1 MSPRAFL
8 FPLCRIFI
16 ILPSNVSLPKNNIS
30 DFMANNIQTFT
41 GRVLLDDK
49 QAKQTIELLT
59 RSLEELK
66 KKRKEAVAKG
76 EDIKEFDRQIKQTS
90 ASINALKTN
99 QQQVNETLK
108 NLSSASYK
116 ELNVAMRSLQKQ
128 LRSGAVERNSE
139 EWKKLQ
145 GVLKKVK
152 AEMQHINDEGKVS
165 KSLFSRMW
173 DGLNKNWGAFTQII
187 GSVTTLTLTLR
198 AAAQAYADME
208 ESMADVR
215 KYTGQ
220 TDEQVH
226 QMNEDFKRMDTRT
239 AREQLNELAG
249 SAGRLGITSKEM
261 IEEFVDGADKIN
273 VALGDDLGK
282 GAVDKIGKL
291 AQMFGEDK
299 TKGLRGAM
307 LATGSAVNELAQS
320 SSANAGY
327 IVDFTADLSG
337 VGIQAGMTQ
346 AQLMGLASALDQNM
360 QEEATSATVF
370 SQLIT
375 KMYQEPAKFAKIAG
389 MQVKEFS
396 NLMKTNANEG
406 LMKFMQAMKSKGGF
420 AEMAPMFEEMQ
431 LNGTRA
437 VGVLSAVATHLDQV
451 KEAQDIATKSY
462 ADGTSVLNEFNTQN
476 TTVQAELDKAKKR
489 FQDLTIELGE
499 KLIPAMKYGITSFS
513 LTIKVMSTL
522 ITFTQQH
529 AKQIVVL
536 SSLIAFCTAL
546 WYKEM
551 IAIKAKN
558 TLMNIAKAVEKA
570 YATSVKLVQAAM
582 VAFNATVALC
592 KSGMQGYISV
602 MNAAKAA
609 NMTNPWAALATV
621 VTVVG
626 VAIYGAVK
634 AFSAYNEAMRNNT
647 QEAKN
652 NKAVAEQ
659 QATLAKKV
667 SDATIDERNK
677 IDMLNKIIHSNAYTV
692 DERRTAIANLQQIVP
707 QYHASISKE
716 GKLYNDNIEVITQY
730 INKLN
735 DAAMAEAIYEKKAE
749 INKKRLELKT
759 IETRIRG
766 SLKAV
771 KAERDAHPERYTTER
786 YYRPSFGP
794 GSEGNEFYHDSDA
807 LKSNKKQEQIHTKR
821 LQNVLSQEK
830 TLDAED
836 RALDATIN
844 SNKQIRSALKT
855 VIKKNTQI
863 QKENAVVSTPSSGHT
878 MTEKE
883 RKAAEKEKKK
893 REAAARKAEAK
904 RKADM
909 KKELDDAKKANQ
921 AEELEAKTLYSTGQ
935 IRLAE
940 YNDRMKTIK
949 ERGLQARLDILKK
962 YGEAESEEYKRL
974 NAEKENIAADYEKKQ
989 TQDLA
994 DLEYDRQVAEQA
1006 ITAEYY
1012 NKDSDLYHNE
1022 DAVNEALFQLDQTF
1036 LKEKQSLYLK
1046 SSDEYW
1052 QIAREIERSQ
1062 QSRQYDLQKQHDEKL
1077 LQLRQEYGKMG
1088 NEEQMQLEMAG
1099 LDAVHKAGL
1108 ISEEEYQRMKLGI
1121 ANKYASYKPTA
1132 DEQRKEDANTAI
1144 DTAKKMTKGYSDNNN
1159 AMGSDNLATIAGG
1172 AIAAIQQQK
1181 MVNDNLKK
1189 LRDEDKI
1196 SEQQYQDAKRQM
1208 NKETYQEIAA
1218 VAGAAFSSINNMMS
1232 AASAY
1237 SQACSD
1243 LEVAKIEKNYDKQI
1257 SAAGNNSAK
1266 KKRLE
1271 AKRDKEVAAAKSKA
1285 NKKSMKIEVAQAI
1298 ASTAMAAI
1306 NAYSSA
1312 AAIPVVG
1319 HVIAPIA
1326 AGLATAAGMLQVAT
1340 IKKQHQAEAAG
1351 YYEGGFTG
1359 PGNYKKEA
1367 GVVHAGEFVANHNTV
1382 NNPQLLPALQLI
1394 DMAQRNNTVASLTA
1408 QDVSRAMGTG
1418 SAAVV
1423 APVVNVQGGD
1433 TEQVGASLDSVHT
1446 TIDRLN
1452 QQLNAGIKSYVV
1464 ITGPDG
1470 FDRQWSQYQKMKS
1483 NK

>member
-1 MSPRAFL
+1 
-8 FPLCRIFI
+8 
-16 ILPSNVSLPKNNIS
+16 
-30 DFMANNIQTFT
+30 MANNTQTFI

-49 QAKQTIELLT
+49 QAKQTIALLEKQ
-59 RSLEELK
+59 LEQVKQK
-66 KKRKEAVAKG
+66 KTDAFKKGDDTKAFDKE
-76 EDIKEFDRQIKQTS
+76 INR
-90 ASINALKTN
+90 INASLKTLRTN
-99 QQQVNETLK
+99 QEQVNRTFN

-116 ELNVAMRSLQKQ
+116 ELSVVMKTVQKQ

-145 GVLKKVK
+145 QKLKEVKREMNAINSESKETTSLWSRFVNVL
-152 AEMQHINDEGKVS
+152 NT
-165 KSLFSRMW
+165 
-173 DGLNKNWGAFTQII
+173 NWGAVSQII
-187 GSVTTLTLTLR
+187 
-198 AAAQAYADME
+198 AAYAGLSMTIRKCAQAYADME
-208 ESMADVR
+208 ESMANVR

-220 TDEQVH
+220 TDEEVRR
-226 QMNEDFKRMDTRT
+226 MNEDFKRMDTRT

-249 SAGRLGITSKEM
+249 SAGRLGITSKDM

-273 VALGDDLGK
+273 VALGDDLGE

-307 LATGSAVNELAQS
+307 LATGSAVNELAQN

-389 MQVKEFS
+389 VEVTKFS

-406 LMKFMQAMKSKGGF
+406 LMTFLSAMKSRGGF

-437 VGVLSAVATHLDQV
+437 VGVLSAVASHLDQV
-451 KEAQDIATKSY
+451 RTAQDLATQSY
-462 ADGTSVLNEFNTQN
+462 ASGTSVINEFNVQN
-476 TTVQAELDKAKKR
+476 NTVQAQLDKAKKR
-489 FQDLTIELGE
+489 FEDLTVELGE
-499 KLIPAMKYGITSFS
+499 QLIPVTRYAISTLSIGIHV
-513 LTIKVMSTL
+513 LSTL
-522 ITFTQQH
+522 ITFTVTH
-529 AKQIVVL
+529 VKQLTIIG
-536 SSLIAFCTAL
+536 SAIAVCTAL
-546 WYKEM
+546 WYKET
-551 IAIKAKN
+551 IAIKLRTAAAAAN
-558 TLMNIAKAVEKA
+558 AAVDKA
-570 YATSVKLVQAAM
+570 YIATTTLLRTAM
-582 VAFNATVALC
+582 VALQATWALLT
-592 KSGMQGYISV
+592 KGVQGYIIV
-602 MNAAKAA
+602 MRAARLASL
-609 NMTNPWAALATV
+609 TNPWAALATV
-621 VTVVG
+621 LTVVG
-626 VAIYGAVK
+626 VAVYGTVK
-634 AFSAYNEAMRNNT
+634 AFASYNETLRNNT

-652 NKAVAEQ
+652 NRAVAEQ
-659 QATLAKKV
+659 QASLAKKV

-692 DERRTAIANLQQIVP
+692 DERRSAIANLQKIIP
-707 QYHASISKE
+707 NYHASISNE

-759 IETRIRG
+759 RETRIKG

-771 KAERDAHPERYTTER
+771 QAERDAHPERYTSEKIF
-786 YYRPSFGP
+786 RPSFGP
-794 GSEGNEFYHDSDA
+794 GSESSYFTKDSEA
-807 LKSNKKQEQIHTKR
+807 LKTNKKQEEIHKKR
-821 LQNVLSQEK
+821 LKTVQSEEK
-830 TLDAED
+830 TLDAQEA
-836 RALDATIN
+836 ALDLTIKN
-844 SNKQIRSALKT
+844 NKQIRKALTT
-855 VIKKNTQI
+855 VIKKNTKI
-863 QKENAVVSTPSSGHT
+863 DSGNGTTSSVGSGGHYT
-878 MTEKE
+878 TEKE
-883 RKAAEKEKKK
+883 RKAEEKERKK
-893 REAAARKAEAK
+893 REAAARKAETK
-904 RKADM
+904 RKADL
-909 KKELDDAKKANQ
+909 KKELDDAKKSTETQ
-921 AEELEAKTLYSTGQ
+921 QLEATTLYSTGQ

-940 YNDRMKTIK
+940 YNDRMAKIK
-949 ERGLQARLDILKK
+949 EQGLQQRMDILRK
-962 YGEAESEEYKRL
+962 YGEAESEEYNRL
-974 NAEKENIAADYEKKQ
+974 NAKKEKISADYERKQ
-989 TQDLA
+989 TQDLQE
-994 DLEYDRQVAEQA
+994 LEYDRQVAEQA

-1022 DAVNEALFQLDQTF
+1022 SAINEALFHLDQTF
-1036 LKEKQSLYLK
+1036 LKEKQALYLK

-1052 QIAREIERSQ
+1052 QIAREIERSEQ
-1062 QSRQYDLQKQHDEKL
+1062 QHQYDRQKQYDDTL
-1077 LQLRQEYGKMG
+1077 MQLKQEYLTLG
-1088 NEEQMQLEMAG
+1088 NEQQMKLELAG
-1099 LDAVHKAGL
+1099 LDEVHKAGL
-1108 ISEEEYQRMKLGI
+1108 VSEEEYQRMKMGI
-1121 ANKYASYKPTA
+1121 ANKYASYKPDA
-1132 DEQRKEDANTAI
+1132 KDQAKDDANTAL
-1144 DTAKKMTKGYSDNNN
+1144 DTAKKMTRKTDDHSGSL
-1159 AMGSDNLATIAGG
+1159 GSDNLATIAGG

-1181 MVNDNLKK
+1181 MVNDNLQK
-1189 LRDEDKI
+1189 LREEDKI
-1196 SEQQYQDAKRQM
+1196 SEQAYQNAKKQM
-1208 NKETYQEIAA
+1208 NQETYQDIAA
-1218 VAGAAFSSINNMMS
+1218 IAGAAFSSINSMMG

-1243 LEVAKIEKNYDKQI
+1243 LEVAKIQANYDKQI

-1271 AKRDKEVAAAKSKA
+1271 AKRDKEISAAKTKA
-1285 NKKSMKIEVAQAI
+1285 NKKAMKIEIAQAV
-1298 ASTAMAAI
+1298 ASTAMSAI

-1312 AAIPVVG
+1312 AAIPTVG
-1319 HVIAPIA
+1319 YIIAPIA
-1326 AGLATAAGMLQVAT
+1326 AGLATAAGMLQIAT

-1359 PGNYKKEA
+1359 PGHWKKEA
-1367 GVVHAGEFVANHNTV
+1367 GVVHAGEFVANHNAV

-1394 DMAQRNNTVASLTA
+1394 DAAQRNNTVASLTA

-1423 APVVNVQGGD
+1423 APVVNVNAD
-1433 TEQVGASLDSVHT
+1433 NEQVGASLDNVSS
-1446 TIDRLN
+1446 TIERLN
-1452 QQLNAGIKSYVV
+1452 EQLNLGIKSYVV

-1470 FDRQWSQYQKMKS
+1470 FDRKWSQYQKMKS

>member
-1 MSPRAFL
+1 
-8 FPLCRIFI
+8 
-16 ILPSNVSLPKNNIS
+16 
-30 DFMANNIQTFT
+30 MANNTQTFI

-49 QAKQTIELLT
+49 QAKQTIALLEKQ
-59 RSLEELK
+59 LEQVKQK
-66 KKRKEAVAKG
+66 KTDAFKKGDDTKAFDKE
-76 EDIKEFDRQIKQTS
+76 INR
-90 ASINALKTN
+90 INASLKTLRTN
-99 QQQVNETLK
+99 QEQVNRTFN

-116 ELNVAMRSLQKQ
+116 ELSVVMKTVQKQ

-145 GVLKKVK
+145 QKLKEVKREMNAINSESKETTSLWSRFVNVL
-152 AEMQHINDEGKVS
+152 NT
-165 KSLFSRMW
+165 
-173 DGLNKNWGAFTQII
+173 NWGAVSQII
-187 GSVTTLTLTLR
+187 
-198 AAAQAYADME
+198 AAYAGLSMTIRKCAQAYADME
-208 ESMADVR
+208 ESMANVR

-220 TDEQVH
+220 TDEEVH
-226 QMNEDFKRMDTRT
+226 RMNEDFKRMDTRT

-249 SAGRLGITSKEM
+249 SAGRLGITSKDM

-273 VALGDDLGK
+273 VALGDDLGE

-307 LATGSAVNELAQS
+307 LATGSAVNELAQN

-389 MQVKEFS
+389 VEVTKFS

-406 LMKFMQAMKSKGGF
+406 LMTFLSAMKSRGGF

-437 VGVLSAVATHLDQV
+437 VGVLSAVASHLDQV
-451 KEAQDIATKSY
+451 RTAQDLATQSY
-462 ADGTSVLNEFNTQN
+462 ASGTSVINEFNVQN
-476 TTVQAELDKAKKR
+476 NTVQAQLDKAKKR
-489 FQDLTIELGE
+489 FEDLTVELGE
-499 KLIPAMKYGITSFS
+499 QLIPVTRYAISTLSIGIHV
-513 LTIKVMSTL
+513 LSTL
-522 ITFTQQH
+522 ITFTVTH
-529 AKQIVVL
+529 VKQLTIIG
-536 SSLIAFCTAL
+536 SAIAVCTAL
-546 WYKEM
+546 WYKET
-551 IAIKAKN
+551 IAIKLRTAAAAAN
-558 TLMNIAKAVEKA
+558 AAVDKA
-570 YATSVKLVQAAM
+570 YIATTTLLRTAM
-582 VAFNATVALC
+582 VALQATWALLT
-592 KSGMQGYISV
+592 KGVQGYTVV
-602 MNAAKAA
+602 MRAARLASL
-609 NMTNPWAALATV
+609 TNPWAALATV
-621 VTVVG
+621 LTVVG
-626 VAIYGAVK
+626 VAVYGTVK
-634 AFSAYNEAMRNNT
+634 AFASYNETLRNNT

-652 NKAVAEQ
+652 NRAVAEQ
-659 QATLAKKV
+659 QASLAKKV

-692 DERRTAIANLQQIVP
+692 DERRSAIANLQKIIP
-707 QYHASISKE
+707 NYHASISNE

-759 IETRIRG
+759 RETRIKG

-771 KAERDAHPERYTTER
+771 QAERDAHPERYTSEKIF
-786 YYRPSFGP
+786 RPSFGP
-794 GSEGNEFYHDSDA
+794 GSESSYFTKDSEA
-807 LKSNKKQEQIHTKR
+807 LKTNKKQEEIHKKR
-821 LQNVLSQEK
+821 LKTVQSEEK
-830 TLDAED
+830 TLDAQEA
-836 RALDATIN
+836 ALDLTIKN
-844 SNKQIRSALKT
+844 NKQIRKALTT
-855 VIKKNTQI
+855 VIKKNT
-863 QKENAVVSTPSSGHT
+863 KMDSGNGTVGSGGHYT
-878 MTEKE
+878 TEKE
-883 RKAAEKEKKK
+883 RKATEKERKK
-893 REAAARKAEAK
+893 REAAARKAEIK
-904 RKADM
+904 RKADL
-909 KKELDDAKKANQ
+909 KKELDDAKKSTEAQ
-921 AEELEAKTLYSTGQ
+921 QLEATTLYSTGQ
-935 IRLAE
+935 IRMAE
-940 YNDRMKTIK
+940 YNDRMAKIK
-949 ERGLQARLDILKK
+949 EQGLQQRMDILRK

-974 NAEKENIAADYEKKQ
+974 NAQKEKISADYERKQ
-989 TQDLA
+989 TQDLQE
-994 DLEYDRQVAEQA
+994 LEYDRQVAEQA

-1022 DAVNEALFQLDQTF
+1022 SAINEALFQLDQTF
-1036 LKEKQSLYLK
+1036 LKEKQALYLK

-1052 QIAREIERSQ
+1052 QIAREIERSEQ
-1062 QSRQYDLQKQHDEKL
+1062 QHQYDRQKQYDDTL
-1077 LQLRQEYGKMG
+1077 MQLKQEYLTLG
-1088 NEEQMQLEMAG
+1088 NEQQMQLELAG
-1099 LDAVHKAGL
+1099 LDEVHKAGL
-1108 ISEEEYQRMKLGI
+1108 VSEEEYQRMKMGI
-1121 ANKYASYKPTA
+1121 ANKYASYKPDA
-1132 DEQRKEDANTAI
+1132 KEQAKDDANTAL
-1144 DTAKKMTKGYSDNNN
+1144 DTAKKMTRQTDDRSGSL
-1159 AMGSDNLATIAGG
+1159 GSDNLATIAGG

-1181 MVNDNLKK
+1181 MVNDNLQK
-1189 LRDEDKI
+1189 LREEDKI
-1196 SEQQYQDAKRQM
+1196 SEQAYQDAKKQM
-1208 NKETYQEIAA
+1208 NQETYKNIAA
-1218 VAGAAFSSINNMMS
+1218 IAGAAFSSISSMMG

-1243 LEVAKIEKNYDKQI
+1243 LEVAKIQANYDKQI

-1271 AKRDKEVAAAKSKA
+1271 TKRDKEISAAKTKA
-1285 NKKSMKIEVAQAI
+1285 NKKAMKIEIAQAV
-1298 ASTAMAAI
+1298 ASTAMSAI

-1312 AAIPVVG
+1312 AAIPTVG
-1319 HVIAPIA
+1319 YIIAPIA
-1326 AGLATAAGMLQVAT
+1326 AGLATAAGMLQIAT

-1359 PGNYKKEA
+1359 PGHWKKEA
-1367 GVVHAGEFVANHNTV
+1367 GVVHAGEFVANHNAV

-1394 DMAQRNNTVASLTA
+1394 DAAQRNNTVASLTA

-1423 APVVNVQGGD
+1423 APVVNVNAD
-1433 TEQVGASLDSVHT
+1433 NELVGASLDNVSS
-1446 TIDRLN
+1446 TIERLN
-1452 QQLNAGIKSYVV
+1452 EQLNLGIKSYVV

-1470 FDRQWSQYQKMKS
+1470 FDRKWSQYQKMKS